1 MVKVSIL
8 TVCLNAGRTIDATIR
23 SVLSQDYENTQYII
37 IDCLS
42 TDNTME
48 VVNSYSERISVIISE
63 KDNGIYDAINKGI
76 TLAEGDIVGLINADD
91 VFANAHVVSNIA
103 HAFEHRADLMSV
115 IGDVAFLNAEDKVI
129 RYYSAKNWR
138 PSHFLFG
145 IMPPHPSF
153 YCRRE
158 VYFKYGLYS
167 TDFEIGA
174 DYELLLRLLR
184 IHKITYQYISGV
196 MLYMKMGGVSTRGFQ
211 SLKVINKEIVKISKM
226 HGMKINYWLVY
237 LRVFSK
243 IFQFVLPKQKCR

>member
-1 MVKVSIL
+1 
-8 TVCLNAGRTIDATIR
+8 
-23 SVLSQDYENTQYII
+23 
-37 IDCLS
+37 
-42 TDNTME
+42 
-48 VVNSYSERISVIISE
+48 
-63 KDNGIYDAINKGI
+63 
-76 TLAEGDIVGLINADD
+76 
-91 VFANAHVVSNIA
+91 
-103 HAFEHRADLMSV
+103 MSV

-129 RYYSAKNWR
+129 RYYSAKNWK

-211 SLKVINKEIVKISKM
+211 SLKVINKEIVKISKI

>member
-91 VFANAHVVSNIA
+91 VFANSDVSNWGCCL
-103 HAFEHRADLMSV
+103 FE
-115 IGDVAFLNAEDKVI
+115 
-129 RYYSAKNWR
+129 
-138 PSHFLFG
+138 
-145 IMPPHPSF
+145 
-153 YCRRE
+153 RR
-158 VYFKYGLYS
+158 
-167 TDFEIGA
+167 
-174 DYELLLRLLR
+174 R
-184 IHKITYQYISGV
+184 
-196 MLYMKMGGVSTRGFQ
+196 
-211 SLKVINKEIVKISKM
+211 
-226 HGMKINYWLVY
+226 
-237 LRVFSK
+237 
-243 IFQFVLPKQKCR
+243 